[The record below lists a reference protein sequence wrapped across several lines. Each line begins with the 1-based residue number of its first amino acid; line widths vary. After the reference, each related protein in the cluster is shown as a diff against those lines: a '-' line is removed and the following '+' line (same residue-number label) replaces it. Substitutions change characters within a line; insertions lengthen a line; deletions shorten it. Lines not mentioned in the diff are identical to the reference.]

1 MSEKNRGAFPV
12 CIDNTIRKAF
22 TSCPTQAMYRHVLN
36 KRPIGNDSVDLL
48 FGASFATGVE
58 VARKSFYVNGAG
70 AEVAIAV
77 GIEAAQAQYGDFRAP
92 DKSNK
97 TLVRLIGALHFYF
110 EQWPLGEDGLTP
122 VPGGIECMFDI
133 EIPIVHPDTGE
144 TLRYAGRYDMLAND
158 ANERIHVV
166 DEKTT
171 SRLGDSWNAQWDLD
185 AQMTGYIWSVLH
197 KHGYVIGRPNTLPEG
212 LEVMAQ
218 IRGISILLRDYGH
231 VEIPIVRPLW
241 MVDRWYRQMLRDVQ
255 RMKEAYMR
263 EEWDVALNSNSCVA
277 YKRPCDYALLCRSAN
292 PERLIE
298 SNYQEVVWNPIAVKP

>member
-1 MSEKNRGAFPV
+1 MTFPM

-22 TSCPTQAMYRHVLN
+22 VSCPTQAMYRHVLN
-36 KRPIGNDSVDLL
+36 KRPLGDESVDLR

-58 VARKSFYVNGAG
+58 VARKQFYVYNFDVEGA
-70 AEVAIAV
+70 IQC
-77 GIEAAQAQYGDFRAP
+77 GIDAAQAQYGDFKAP

-97 TLVRLIGALHFYF
+97 TLVRLIGALRFYF

-122 VPGGIECMFDI
+122 VLDGIECMFDI
-133 EIPIVHPDTGE
+133 PIPIQHPDTGQS
-144 TLRYAGRYDMLAND
+144 LRYAGRYDMLATDTNG
-158 ANERIHVV
+158 RIYVV

-197 KHGYVIGRPNTLPEG
+197 KHGYEVGQPETVPEG

-241 MVDRWYRQMLRDVQ
+241 MVDRWYYQMLKDVH
-255 RMKEAYMR
+255 RMVVAY
-263 EEWDVALNSNSCVA
+263 EKKQWDVALNSNSCVA
-277 YKRPCDYALLCRSAN
+277 YNRPCDYAVLCRSAN

-298 SNYQEVVWNPIAVKP
+298 SNYQEIVWNPIAKK